1 MSNIISFADA
11 KRKKENASLK
21 KIEINQNCNDASKKI
36 ADNRIDSSFLE
47 STSCF
52 KFMRMLPPGFF
63 AIVNT
68 KNLPDPFPSDPLPPM
83 AA

>member
-1 MSNIISFADA
+1 MNNILSFADA
-11 KRKKENASLK
+11 KRKKENACLK
-21 KIEINQNCNDASKKI
+21 KSEIDQYNDVSKKI
-36 ADNRIDSSFLE
+36 AVGKIDSSFLE
-47 STSCF
+47 STSRF
-52 KFMRMLPPGFF
+52 KFMGMLPPGFF